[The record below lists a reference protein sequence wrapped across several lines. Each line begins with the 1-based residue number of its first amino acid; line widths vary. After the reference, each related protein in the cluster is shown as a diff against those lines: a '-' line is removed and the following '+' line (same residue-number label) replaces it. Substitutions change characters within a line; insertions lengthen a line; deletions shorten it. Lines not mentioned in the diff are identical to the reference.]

1 MSNSPRRHSDR
12 NRSEMLDSAAISIVR
27 GMKKCSRA
35 CPAFILCPLMPLA
48 VQERQESKRI
58 CLVNLG
64 DDRLKVAYYKM
75 FVGGQ
80 DGIVQMMQ
88 ATIMEYGK
96 VLQDAKLVP
105 KDRMRALE
113 KFNIMLDKLHQKMN
127 PAKKPGGGKQTAD
140 DEMDE
145 VILIAS
151 KNDAKPDP
159 ESLEHSPMLESLIQ
173 HEPMN
178 PMMPREKPLEP
189 ERDLA
194 KELIDKFFPQED

>member
-1 MSNSPRRHSDR
+1 MMSTGNPAGARA
-12 NRSEMLDSAAISIVR
+12 MLDKSSISMVR
-27 GMKKCSRA
+27 QMRKCSRA

-48 VQERQESKRI
+48 IQPKMESNRI

-88 ATIMEYGK
+88 STIMEYGK
-96 VLQDAKLVP
+96 VLQDAKLDP
-105 KDRMRALE
+105 KDRLRALE
-113 KFNIMLDKLHQKMN
+113 KFNIMLDKLHQKLN
-127 PAKKPGGGKQTAD
+127 PKPPKGGKNQSAD

-145 VILIAS
+145 VVLIAS

-159 ESLEHSPMLESLIQ
+159 ESLEHSPMLDELIQ
-173 HEPMN
+173 HENIDWKAPK
-178 PMMPREKPLEP
+178 EKPP
-189 ERDLA
+189 EIDLG
-194 KELIDKFFPQED
+194 KELIDKFFPPEEES

>member
-1 MSNSPRRHSDR
+1 MKTDR
-12 NRSEMLDSAAISIVR
+12 GNRNAKMPLDAASIVVVQN
-27 GMKKCSRA
+27 MKKCGRN

-48 VQERQESKRI
+48 IQPKRDADRI

-88 ATIMEYGK
+88 STIMEYGK
-96 VLQDAKLVP
+96 VLQDAKLLP
-105 KDRMRALE
+105 KDRLRALE

-127 PAKKPGGGKQTAD
+127 PAKKPGGGKIEAN

-159 ESLEHSPMLESLIQ
+159 ESLEHSPLLEQLIQ

-178 PMMPREKPLEP
+178 PMMPREKPAEP

-194 KELIDKFFPQED
+194 KELIDKFFPEKD

>member
-1 MSNSPRRHSDR
+1 MSNSPRRSDR
-12 NRSEMLDSAAISIVR
+12 NRSEMLDSSAISIVR

-35 CPAFILCPLMPLA
+35 CPAFIFCPLMPLA
-48 VQERQESKRI
+48 IQERIETKRI

-80 DGIVQMMQ
+80 DGIVELMQ

-105 KDRMRALE
+105 KDRLRALE

-127 PAKKPGGGKQTAD
+127 PAKKSGGKEITE

-159 ESLEHSPMLESLIQ
+159 ESLEHSPMLDDLIK

-178 PMMPREKPLEP
+178 PMMPREKPAEP

-194 KELIDKFFPQED
+194 KELIDKFFPEKD

>member
-1 MSNSPRRHSDR
+1 MKTDR
-12 NRSEMLDSAAISIVR
+12 GNRNAMAPLDAAAISVVR
-27 GMKKCSRA
+27 DMKKCGRN

-48 VQERQESKRI
+48 IQPKRDVDRI

-80 DGIVQMMQ
+80 DGIIQMMQ
-88 ATIMEYGK
+88 STIMEYGK
-96 VLQDAKLVP
+96 VLQDAKLLP
-105 KDRMRALE
+105 KDRLRALE

-127 PAKKPGGGKQTAD
+127 PAKKPGGGKQEAE

-151 KNDAKPDP
+151 KNDAPPDP
-159 ESLEHSPMLESLIQ
+159 ESLEHSPMLDALIQ
-173 HEPMN
+173 HENIPAVI
-178 PMMPREKPLEP
+178 PREKPQEI
-189 ERDLA
+189 DLG
-194 KELIDKFFPQED
+194 KELIDKFFPPDES

>member
-1 MSNSPRRHSDR
+1 MP
-12 NRSEMLDSAAISIVR
+12 LDAASIVVVQN
-27 GMKKCSRA
+27 MKKCGRN

-48 VQERQESKRI
+48 IQPRRDIDRI

-88 ATIMEYGK
+88 STIMEYGK

-127 PAKKPGGGKQTAD
+127 PKPPAGGKKPSAD

-159 ESLEHSPMLESLIQ
+159 ESLEHSPMLDALIE

-178 PMMPREKPLEP
+178 PMMPREKPPEP

-194 KELIDKFFPQED
+194 KELIDKFFPDVD